1 MWQTSPFPES
11 AEPESWVPSPK
22 YLARG
27 GVGLWLVTQP
37 VESVECTQYTPW
49 LKSYSQDIFDIFDL
63 ERVVLC
69 CIKLSFCAT
78 INSGTRNLLQK
89 YICTVYI
96 IGHWHCMLAALYSA
110 QLHWRVSPW
119 LWAEYSDW
127 AGWAGGA
134 SQVNMG
140 QPTRAWLPSLQT
152 TSNAWALGQHNT
164 DLWASFSCERRM

>member
-49 LKSYSQDIFDIFDL
+49 LKNYSQDIFDIFDL

-96 IGHWHCMLAALYSA
+96 IGHWHCT
-110 QLHWRVSPW
+110 
-119 LWAEYSDW
+119 
-127 AGWAGGA
+127 AGCTVL
-134 SQVNMG
+134 S
-140 QPTRAWLPSLQT
+140 T
-152 TSNAWALGQHNT
+152 TSLE
-164 DLWASFSCERRM
+164 SFSLTLGRVQWLGRMGRGRQPGQYGSANTRLTPESPNNQ